1 MSSWGT
7 LAVYRM
13 RKVYTL
19 LLSALLL
26 WAWALPDFGRWYP
39 YPEALA
45 LAQAHGR
52 MVMVYFHSEHC
63 PYCQQMNTFVLSDPG
78 VSRLLEARFVV
89 ASVSV
94 DTPEG
99 QELARRYRV
108 PGTPTFVFLVP
119 KAGAGSSAAG
129 PGRSSS
135 RSSARCASKEVR
147 VDRRTFLK
155 ATGAALGALALSG
168 LPARAQGLEGEDL
181 EHLEQA
187 LKEVFGKGFKD
198 LTPSDAVKLN
208 MPAIAESG
216 ANVPAE
222 VEVALPK
229 EQVKAIHLFADKN
242 PTPHIL
248 AFMPMKAEPYYATRV
263 RLAETTAIRAVVE
276 TQDGKLL
283 LASASTRVTVGGCG

>member
-119 KAGAGSSAAG
+119 NAVAWEEVGRLFGSRPRA
-129 PGRSSS
+129 
-135 RSSARCASKEVR
+135 E
-147 VDRRTFLK
+147 FLK
-155 ATGAALGALALSG
+155 ELRQVCAKGGA
-168 LPARAQGLEGEDL
+168 
-181 EHLEQA
+181 
-187 LKEVFGKGFKD
+187 
-198 LTPSDAVKLN
+198 
-208 MPAIAESG
+208 
-216 ANVPAE
+216 
-222 VEVALPK
+222 
-229 EQVKAIHLFADKN
+229 
-242 PTPHIL
+242 
-248 AFMPMKAEPYYATRV
+248 
-263 RLAETTAIRAVVE
+263 
-276 TQDGKLL
+276 
-283 LASASTRVTVGGCG
+283 CG